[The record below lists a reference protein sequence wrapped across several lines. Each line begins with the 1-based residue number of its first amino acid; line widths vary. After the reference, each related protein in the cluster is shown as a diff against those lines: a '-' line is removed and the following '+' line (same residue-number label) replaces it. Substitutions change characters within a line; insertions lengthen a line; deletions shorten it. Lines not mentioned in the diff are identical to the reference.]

1 MDRDHLSVPM
11 DPYSR
16 VEDLIEEGQPL
27 HVGVEVVQL
36 LHSDHLP
43 AATEERRIFLSWN
56 IVKITLFY

>member
-1 MDRDHLSVPM
+1 M

-43 AATEERRIFLSWN
+43 AATEERRSFLSLNMTQLQEWN
-56 IVKITLFY
+56 AG